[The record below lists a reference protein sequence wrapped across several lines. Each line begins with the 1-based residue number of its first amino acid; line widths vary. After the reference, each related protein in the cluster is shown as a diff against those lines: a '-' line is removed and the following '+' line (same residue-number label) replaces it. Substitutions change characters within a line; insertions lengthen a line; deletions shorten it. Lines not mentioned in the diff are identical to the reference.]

1 MWQSEVSQSY
11 EILIPSRSNPY
22 RSLTS
27 PGGTNPP
34 GKEAFMLD
42 FVFVALGFAV
52 IASAGKP
59 AIYMPPIFR
68 AVVPN
73 LASICGIAQ

>member
-1 MWQSEVSQSY
+1 MS
-11 EILIPSRSNPY
+11 SRSNPY
-22 RSLTS
+22 RSLTP

-52 IASAGKP
+52 IALMGL
-59 AIYMPPIFR
+59 Y
-68 AVVPN
+68 AVG
-73 LASICGIAQ
+73 LRSL

>member
-1 MWQSEVSQSY
+1 
-11 EILIPSRSNPY
+11 
-22 RSLTS
+22 
-27 PGGTNPP
+27 
-34 GKEAFMLD
+34 MLD

-52 IASAGKP
+52 IALMGLYASGLLIQIKAAIDFRRAINSCWAGKP